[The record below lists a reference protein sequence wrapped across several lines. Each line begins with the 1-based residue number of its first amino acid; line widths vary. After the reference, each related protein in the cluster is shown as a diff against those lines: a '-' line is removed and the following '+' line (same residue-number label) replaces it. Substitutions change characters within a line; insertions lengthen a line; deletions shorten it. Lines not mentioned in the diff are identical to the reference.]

1 MKVEVRACVHPSE
14 NPEKVASA
22 VKNIF
27 PDLTLTI
34 EDKKVKGDS
43 TDSEILENFKDRLG
57 LQAIRDSARREL
69 KNRRKEN
76 SLQFLL
82 NKQAATVSKISFSN
96 GNTPLGSIKVKIESD
111 NLDELIDHLAPS
123 KKKRKS

>member
-1 MKVEVRACVHPSE
+1 MRVEARAEIYPSE

-27 PDLTLTI
+27 PDLTLEI
-34 EDKKVKGDS
+34 EDERIKGDS
-43 TDSEILENFKDRLG
+43 NDPEVLENLKNKLG

-69 KNRRKEN
+69 RNSRKEK
-76 SLQFLL
+76 SLQFSL
-82 NKQAATVSKISFSN
+82 NKQAATVGKISFSK
-96 GNTPLGSIKVKIESD
+96 GNTPLGPIKVKIESD
-111 NLDELIDHLAPS
+111 NLDDLIDYLAPS